1 MKVIYSKY
9 LIFGLITYLLT
20 SLSEIKEDLQG
31 KWQIE
36 TVIFEGDTL
45 FNNETIFHTA
55 KFYNSR
61 NKDLEN
67 SEKDIEYIDRCIKST
82 FFNLKKIVLL
92 FEKGHY
98 SQTKIKPCWDHINF
112 EKIENGKYSLKN
124 DSITLYKYSGE
135 TLMSILFEQKRGNLS
150 FTSKKFDYRIVYK
163 KFKEE

>member
-1 MKVIYSKY
+1 MKTIYSKY
-9 LIFGLITYLLT
+9 LIFGLIT
-20 SLSEIKEDLQG
+20 SLSVIKEDLQG

-67 SEKDIEYIDRCIKST
+67 SEKDIEYINRCIKST
-82 FFNLKKIVLL
+82 FFNFKKIVLS
-92 FEKGHY
+92 FEKGLY
-98 SQTKIKPCWDHINF
+98 NQTKIKPCWDHIDF
-112 EKIENGKYSLKN
+112 EKIENGNYSLKN
-124 DSITLYKYSGE
+124 DSIILYKYSGE

-150 FTSKKFDYRIVYK
+150 FISKEFDYRIVYEK
-163 KFKEE
+163 LKEE